1 MQKRILLDSELL
13 HIVIERL
20 CRQLIEVYD
29 DFSDT
34 VILGLQPKGIFLAE
48 RINKKLKEILQKD
61 IPLGKL
67 DISFYRDD
75 YKRREMLEV
84 FEMDVP
90 FIIENKNVILVDDV
104 LYTGRSV
111 RAAMDAMVDFG
122 RPKKVE
128 LLVLI
133 DRKYTR
139 ELPINA
145 QYVGKKVNSIQ
156 SEKVLVELK
165 EQGHP
170 NDFVWLLDRKEV

>member
-34 VILGLQPKGIFLAE
+34 VILGLQPRGIFLAE
-48 RINKKLKEILQKD
+48 RINKKLKEILQKEV
-61 IPLGKL
+61 PLGKL

-75 YKRREMLEV
+75 YKRREIPEV

-111 RAAMDAMVDFG
+111 RAALDAMVDFG

>member
-34 VILGLQPKGIFLAE
+34 VILGLQPRGIFLAE
-48 RINKKLKEILQKD
+48 RINKKLNEILKKE

-67 DISFYRDD
+67 DIAFYRDD
-75 YKRREMLEV
+75 YKRREITEV

-90 FIIENKNVILVDDV
+90 FTIENKNVILVDDV
-104 LYTGRSV
+104 LYTGRTV
-111 RAAMDAMVDFG
+111 RAALDAMVDFG
-122 RPKKVE
+122 RPSKVE

-156 SEKVLVELK
+156 SERVLVELK
-165 EQGHP
+165 EQGHD
-170 NDFVWLLDRKEV
+170 NDFVWLLNKKDV